1 MVYRTAEYWL
11 LRCSKDLESI
21 NCIMAF
27 KLGNSL
33 QLHSQPVIH
42 LSMVFSR
49 QNNRQFLFL
58 RFFLEIGI
66 TFFLLVELTKAAAR
80 GRPRHGWCIRQ
91 DLLKVLLNH
100 QVVHLK
106 REN

>member
-66 TFFLLVELTKAAAR
+66 TLFLLVELTKAAA
-80 GRPRHGWCIRQ
+80 
-91 DLLKVLLNH
+91 
-100 QVVHLK
+100 
-106 REN
+106 